1 MGKLIKDSEQIIV
14 GISETQE
21 CFFVGHK
28 DVTTKPITVSLDALE
43 FFMKRLRQKIIFARK
58 QQVKLGFTKWEQVV
72 A

>member
-28 DVTTKPITVSLDALE
+28 DTLLYPGLEYLDILTLE
-43 FFMKRLRQKIIFARK
+43 
-58 QQVKLGFTKWEQVV
+58 
-72 A
+72 